1 MIDSLPTS
9 VKQVCLSLIQWFA
22 VLKNKQLYNKV
33 EKNIIENF
41 NYKMLHFFLDK
52 IWLKKCPK
60 CAVIN
65 HKVRNLVKKFVD
77 IINIPNY
84 T

>member
-33 EKNIIENF
+33 KKNIIENF

-52 IWLKKCPK
+52 IWLKE
-60 CAVIN
+60 N
-65 HKVRNLVKKFVD
+65 M
-77 IINIPNY
+77 
-84 T
+84 